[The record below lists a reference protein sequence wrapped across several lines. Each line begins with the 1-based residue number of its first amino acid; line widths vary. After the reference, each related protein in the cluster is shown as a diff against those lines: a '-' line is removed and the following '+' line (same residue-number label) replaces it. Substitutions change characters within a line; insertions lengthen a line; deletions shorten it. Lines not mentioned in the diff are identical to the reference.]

1 MTSNTALDIQ
11 APAIVPV
18 ALGTAAAAVGLDA
31 LGVYAD
37 GKGGDAST
45 SEFLVIAGVIVVT
58 TALLVGLLVPRVLGS
73 AKAGVVG
80 LVLALFAVL
89 FVPVFWS
96 GLTPAFAVGGVLLGL
111 SARRTGSRTGLG
123 TAAIV
128 IGALAGMAY
137 VAVYIGDWMS
147 TNGII

>member
-1 MTSNTALDIQ
+1 MTSNTALDIH

-18 ALGTAAAAVGLDA
+18 AVGTAAAAIGLNA

-45 SEFLVIAGVIVVT
+45 AEFLVITGVIVVT
-58 TALLVGLLVPRVLGS
+58 TALLVGLLVPRIVGS
-73 AKAGVVG
+73 TKAGVVG
-80 LVLALFAVL
+80 LVLAVLGAL

-96 GLTPAFAVGGVLLGL
+96 GLTPAFAVGGILLGL

-123 TAAIV
+123 TAAIA

>member
-1 MTSNTALDIQ
+1 MTINTALDIQ
-11 APAIVPV
+11 PPAILPV
-18 ALGTAAAAVGLDA
+18 ALGTAAAAVGLNA

-45 SEFLVIAGVIVVT
+45 VEFLVITGVIVVT

-111 SARRTGSRTGLG
+111 SARRTGSRAGLG

-137 VAVYIGDWMS
+137 VALYVGDWMS

>member
-1 MTSNTALDIQ
+1 MTTNTALDTQTPGILR
-11 APAIVPV
+11 V
-18 ALGTAAAAVGLDA
+18 ALGTAAAAVGLNA

-45 SEFLVIAGVIVVT
+45 AEFLVITGVIVVS
-58 TALLVGLLVPRVLGS
+58 TALIVGLLVPRVLGS
-73 AKAGVVG
+73 AKAAVVG
-80 LVLALFAVL
+80 LVLALFAAL

-96 GLTPAFAVGGVLLGL
+96 GLTAAFAVGGVLLGL
-111 SARRTGSRTGLG
+111 DARRTGARPGLG
-123 TAAIV
+123 TAATV

-137 VAVYIGDWMS
+137 VASYIGDWMS

>member
-1 MTSNTALDIQ
+1 MTSNNSLDIQ
-11 APAIVPV
+11 APAIAPI
-18 ALGTAAAAVGLDA
+18 ALGTAAAAVGLNA

-45 SEFLVIAGVIVVT
+45 AEFLVITGVIVVAS
-58 TALLVGLLVPRVLGS
+58 ALVIGLLVPRVLDS
-73 AKAGVVG
+73 TKAGAVG
-80 LVLALFAVL
+80 LVLAVFAAL

-96 GLTPAFAVGGVLLGL
+96 GLTPAFAVGGILLGL
-111 SARRTGSRTGLG
+111 SARHAGSRTGLG

-137 VAVYIGDWMS
+137 VALYVGDWMS